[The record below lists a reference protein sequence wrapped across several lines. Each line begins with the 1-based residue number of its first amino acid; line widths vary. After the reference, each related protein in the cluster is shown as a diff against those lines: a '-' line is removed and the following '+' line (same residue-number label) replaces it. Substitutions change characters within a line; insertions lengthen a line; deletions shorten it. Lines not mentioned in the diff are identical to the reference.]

1 MSDAEIEELC
11 SRIGLAR
18 GYWDVSGIWREPSAE
33 DRLLLID
40 ALGCPAEDAA
50 ARQAA
55 FDRLEQE
62 SWRPLPPVHVTIE
75 AEPSEIA
82 IVAPAGFPG
91 DWRVVCEDGAIL
103 SGTNPDG
110 AVIAHRNGGE
120 RRLLRL
126 PALPAGYHRLE
137 LPNLAATMPL
147 IVTPSTCF
155 LPPSLDQGGRVWG
168 VSVQLYA
175 VRSARNWGIGDYTD
189 LAILA
194 RLAGEAGADVL
205 GVNPLHARSLVRPV
219 ECSPYSPV
227 SRLALDTLAIDV
239 EAIPEFATSVAA
251 QTMVGDSDFQVRLE
265 GLRRADMVDYAAVA
279 ALKLRVLR
287 LLFDQFRD
295 EPDSAR
301 RDDWNGFVTQGGSA
315 IRHYAQFEALR
326 AYHDPKIGAV
336 SWQDWPSAPTPDDP
350 VLAEEVDFQLWL
362 QFIADAQLTAACKAA
377 EHAGMRI
384 GLYGDLAVGA
394 AGDSAEA
401 WSAPALASRATI
413 GAPPDAMSELGQNW
427 GMPAPDPRALAKE
440 GFAPFV
446 ALLRANMRHAG
457 AIRID
462 HAMALARLFV
472 IPPGRTGVAGSY
484 LAYPFEALTGILAL
498 ESQRHRCLIIG
509 EDLGTVPQ
517 GFRETMAMRAVLSYK
532 VLLFERYPDGAFKA
546 PADYA
551 WAALATAS
559 THDLTPLAG
568 YWTGADLPVRARLG
582 LLGDVALAEADR
594 QTERERFLVLL
605 DWQRALPEPRP
616 DLANPSA
623 CSAPIVAA
631 LHRLIAGSGSA
642 IAMTQLDD
650 ILKETSPINLP
661 GTSRE
666 YPNWQRKLSLGLDD
680 AEFLACF
687 DAAAAIFRAARPR
700 DHGNS

>member
-1 MSDAEIEELC
+1 VSDAEIEELA

-33 DRLLLID
+33 DRLLLLD
-40 ALGCPAEDAA
+40 ALGCPAADAA
-50 ARQAA
+50 PRQAA

-62 SWRPLPPVHVTIE
+62 SWRPLPPVHVTVE
-75 AEPSEIA
+75 AEPSEIE
-82 IVAPAGFPG
+82 IVVPAGTAG
-91 DWRVVCEDGAIL
+91 DWRVECEDGAIL

-110 AVIAHRNGGE
+110 AVIAHRDGCE

-126 PALPAGYHRLE
+126 PALPVGYHRLE
-137 LPNLAATMPL
+137 LPDLAATMPL
-147 IVTPSTCF
+147 IVTPATCF
-155 LPPSLDQGGRVWG
+155 LPPSLDQNGRVWG

-189 LAILA
+189 LAALA
-194 RLAGEAGADVL
+194 TLAGEAGADLL
-205 GVNPLHARSLVRPV
+205 GVNPLHARSLVRPL

-239 EAIPEFATSVAA
+239 EAIPEFANSAAA
-251 QTMVGDSDFQVRLE
+251 QTMVRDPEFQARLA
-265 GLRRADMVDYAAVA
+265 GLRRAGMVDYAAVA
-279 ALKLRVLR
+279 ALKLPVLR
-287 LLFDQFRD
+287 LLFGQFR
-295 EPDSAR
+295 EASDSAR
-301 RDDWNGFVTQGGSA
+301 RNDWNGFVTQGGTA
-315 IRHYAQFEALR
+315 IRRYAQFEALR

-336 SWQDWPSAPTPDDP
+336 SWQDWPPEPQPDDP

-362 QFIADAQLTAACKAA
+362 QFIADAQLTAACIAA
-377 EHAGMRI
+377 EQAGMRI

-413 GAPPDAMSELGQNW
+413 GAPPDAMSLLGQNW

-472 IPPGRTGVAGSY
+472 IPPGRTGIAGSY

-509 EDLGTVPQ
+509 EDLGTVPE

-559 THDLTPLAG
+559 THDLPPLAG
-568 YWTGADLPVRARLG
+568 YWTGADLPERARLG

-594 QTERERFLVLL
+594 QTERERFMVLM
-605 DWQRALPEPRP
+605 DWQHALPEPHP
-616 DLANPSA
+616 DLANPAAYSD
-623 CSAPIVAA
+623 PVVAA

-650 ILKETSPINLP
+650 ILGETSPINLP
-661 GTSRE
+661 GTSTE
-666 YPNWQRKLSLGLDD
+666 YPNWQRKLSLSLDD
-680 AEFLACF
+680 PAFAARF
-687 DAAAAIFRAARPR
+687 DATAAIFRTARPR
-700 DHGNS
+700 GE